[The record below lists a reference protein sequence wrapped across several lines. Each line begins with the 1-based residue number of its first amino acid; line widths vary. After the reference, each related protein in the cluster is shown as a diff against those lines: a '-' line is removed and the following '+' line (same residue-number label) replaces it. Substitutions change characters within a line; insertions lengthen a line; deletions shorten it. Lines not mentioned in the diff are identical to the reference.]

1 MLTIKLY
8 LMGRTAKLDSKE
20 KRKHRPSLVFIM
32 FELCFCKLFS
42 NCFMMVCSPMGSLSL
57 CSFYSMPLGNII
69 LVFLWIVSFSFCFF
83 SFVTSRVKN
92 ELLQDIR
99 NYEILTESVEEP
111 RILLIGQIGSGKSSF
126 FNSVNSV
133 FRGHVMQ
140 QAGSGHGVN
149 SISTRYRTYKVLN
162 GKGEKM
168 LPFVLCDTMGLE
180 REENREGIHMGDI
193 INVIKGHVPDMYE
206 FNPKAPIT
214 EYDVRYRHEPSLGD
228 KVHCV
233 VFVIDAD
240 KMSLINNILQQ
251 NSLFYSLFFQVT
263 QLGQILG
270 VPVSAISLVKNYSE
284 ETELNQNVDI
294 LILRALQQM
303 LRAADACLDEMKLQ
317 EPH

>member
-1 MLTIKLY
+1 HLPNLCWK
-8 LMGRTAKLDSKE
+8 
-20 KRKHRPSLVFIM
+20 SLGETDFGMRI
-32 FELCFCKLFS
+32 FQ
-42 NCFMMVCSPMGSLSL
+42 
-57 CSFYSMPLGNII
+57 
-69 LVFLWIVSFSFCFF
+69 VFLWIVSFSFCFF

-240 KMSLINNILQQ
+240 KMSIPVLVLITKVDEACLEVKKDPSKVYLSRYLHEKVSGRKQK
-251 NSLFYSLFFQVT
+251 
-263 QLGQILG
+263 ILG

-303 LRAADACLDEMKLQ
+303 LRAADAFKLIFT
-317 EPH
+317 PPCFLVHSY

>member
-1 MLTIKLY
+1 SWSTNADLY
-8 LMGRTAKLDSKE
+8 DFGMRI
-20 KRKHRPSLVFIM
+20 FQ
-32 FELCFCKLFS
+32 
-42 NCFMMVCSPMGSLSL
+42 
-57 CSFYSMPLGNII
+57 
-69 LVFLWIVSFSFCFF
+69 VFLWIVSFSFCFF

-251 NSLFYSLFFQVT
+251 NFIWTLFCYPAGIPVLVLITKVDEACLEVKKDPSKVSLFYSLFFQVT

>member
-1 MLTIKLY
+1 MSS
-8 LMGRTAKLDSKE
+8 RTAYLVLEVEYMYLCLIFSMNATTHKE
-20 KRKHRPSLVFIM
+20 GPMELAYLY
-32 FELCFCKLFS
+32 FED
-42 NCFMMVCSPMGSLSL
+42 
-57 CSFYSMPLGNII
+57 
-69 LVFLWIVSFSFCFF
+69 FSFCFF

-251 NSLFYSLFFQVT
+251 KFQRIRSDPYFFT
-263 QLGQILG
+263 KGDSLGQILG

>member
-1 MLTIKLY
+1 MRI
-8 LMGRTAKLDSKE
+8 
-20 KRKHRPSLVFIM
+20 FQ
-32 FELCFCKLFS
+32 
-42 NCFMMVCSPMGSLSL
+42 
-57 CSFYSMPLGNII
+57 
-69 LVFLWIVSFSFCFF
+69 VFLWIVSFSFCFF

-133 FRGHVMQ
+133 FRGHVMLL
-140 QAGSGHGVN
+140 SY
-149 SISTRYRTYKVLN
+149 SYRTYKVLN

-251 NSLFYSLFFQVT
+251 NFIWTLFCYPAGIPVLVLITKVDEACLEVKKDPSKVYLSRYLHEKVSGRKQKA
-263 QLGQILG
+263 I
-270 VPVSAISLVKNYSE
+270 PVSAISLVKNYSE